1 VKDLSLY
8 LLDLAQNSLRAGATL
23 IKFRLTELVAEG
35 RLVIVIEDNGKGM
48 TSAEVQQVV
57 DPFYTTRNTRKV
69 GLGLSLFAAA
79 VERCNGELS
88 IHSQPGKGTKL
99 TASFL
104 LHHWDCPP
112 LGDMAGT
119 LIVLIAG
126 NPDVDFIFCY
136 QREQTKYI
144 FNTMQIKE
152 QLEDVPIATPTVL
165 AYLEENIRKGLS
177 EFAIV

>member
-1 VKDLSLY
+1 MKDLSLY

-23 IKFRLTELVAEG
+23 IKFHLNELVAEG

-48 TSAEVQQVV
+48 TPVEVKQVV
-57 DPFYTTRNTRKV
+57 DPFFTTRTTRKV

-79 VERCNGELS
+79 AKRCNGELS
-88 IHSQPGKGTKL
+88 ISSQPGKGTKL

-104 LHHWDCPP
+104 LHHWDRPP

-136 QREQTKYI
+136 QKGETKYT
-144 FNTMQIKE
+144 FDTMMIKK
-152 QLEDVPIATPTVL
+152 QLQDVPIWAPTVL
-165 AYLEENIRKGLS
+165 AFLEEDIRKGIS
-177 EFAIV
+177 EFEIF